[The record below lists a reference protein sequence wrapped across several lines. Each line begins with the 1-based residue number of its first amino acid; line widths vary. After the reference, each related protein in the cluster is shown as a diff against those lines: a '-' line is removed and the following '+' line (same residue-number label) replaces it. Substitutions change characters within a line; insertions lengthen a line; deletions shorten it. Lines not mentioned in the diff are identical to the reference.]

1 MINTKSKKLGDQSWS
16 LRVTTRKSI
25 TKFSWNSLLKM
36 YLQGETLKE
45 RGGLI
50 KDSHKRNIRL
60 AMLTSFITI
69 RGVIEWR
76 IVTFPCFLIM
86 GWEKQ
91 EFYCNLKK
99 FVKTPYTN
107 LVPKSRFHGKAKASS
122 SHRHNVEIAKILS
135 HTFFWKKIVKAMVLL
150 KKLLNSWFDEKN
162 YVREFLVFP
171 HCDLEKREF

>member
-1 MINTKSKKLGDQSWS
+1 
-16 LRVTTRKSI
+16 
-25 TKFSWNSLLKM
+25 
-36 YLQGETLKE
+36 
-45 RGGLI
+45 
-50 KDSHKRNIRL
+50 
-60 AMLTSFITI
+60 
-69 RGVIEWR
+69 
-76 IVTFPCFLIM
+76 M

-150 KKLLNSWFDEKN
+150 KKLLNS
-162 YVREFLVFP
+162 
-171 HCDLEKREF
+171 